1 MAEPEEPEE
10 GTGCYAFE
18 DGSLYEGAWILTGE
32 PGAEKVLKRHGKG
45 KMTEF
50 GNVYDGNWV
59 NDAMEGAGIFTLENG
74 ATYSGVWA
82 RNKYEGK
89 GKYTWPDGSFYDG
102 SWRAGLMHGEGV
114 YRDASGKNWHGRF
127 YNGSGPEAKDEPN
140 AEHRREMERRVD
152 MLKQQK
158 KMVLDKLSGLTG
170 GSNSSNILDALK
182 KAVGADR
189 SREEEANNEDMF
201 DDRDDATLLDMQN
214 DAIVQ
219 QDAALARLSNV
230 ISKQKMVGQA
240 IMGELDSQNEVLEM
254 VEEGVTAS
262 TGAVRN
268 ETKRVG
274 KLVDATSKDNKVTL

>member
-1 MAEPEEPEE
+1 MASWDDQFAEVRS
-10 GTGCYAFE
+10 
-18 DGSLYEGAWILTGE
+18 SLRAAQREVDALSETRGMDPSAAG
-32 PGAEKVLKRHGKG
+32 KR
-45 KMTEF
+45 
-50 GNVYDGNWV
+50 
-59 NDAMEGAGIFTLENG
+59 
-74 ATYSGVWA
+74 
-82 RNKYEGK
+82 
-89 GKYTWPDGSFYDG
+89 
-102 SWRAGLMHGEGV
+102 RAAVRKSLVEVESVIRALRG
-114 YRDASGKNWHGRF
+114 
-127 YNGSGPEAKDEPN
+127 EAKDEPN

-274 KLVDATSKDNKVTL
+274 KLVDATSKDNKVTLVICLLILVFVVVLVAAIAT